1 MQLKA
6 IYEFDRSPKGG
17 NKMRKLFLLILVAAG
32 VVYMSGTAHAV
43 PVTFVD
49 TMSDLGSIG
58 MGKSLTYTHSI
69 LDNGFSPSSDSL
81 SSAGL
86 TIDFNGMLAFT
97 TVNMDNVYNGTHLVW
112 VLDNSL
118 ENMYVGVDLLQN
130 DGQLVVTLKNEAG
143 TNLTVTRSCL
153 TATGNSAGMAATPE
167 PATMSLLGLGVLG
180 LGGLAGLKR
189 AKK

>member
-1 MQLKA
+1 MKKTLVFSS
-6 IYEFDRSPKGG
+6 ILIG
-17 NKMRKLFLLILVAAG
+17 LFC
-32 VVYMSGTAHAV
+32 MCGTAQAV

-58 MGKSLTYTHSI
+58 MGRSLTYTHSI
-69 LDNGFSPSSDSL
+69 LDEGFTPSADSL

-86 TIDFNGMLAFT
+86 TIDFNGILAFA

-112 VLDNSL
+112 VLDDSL
-118 ENMYVGVDLLQN
+118 ENMYVDVDLLQN
-130 DGQLVVTLKNEAG
+130 DGQLIVTLKNEAG
-143 TNLTVTRSCL
+143 TTLTVTGSRL
-153 TATGNSAGMAATPE
+153 TATGNSAGVAATPE

-180 LGGLAGLKR
+180 LGGLARLKR